1 MTDSTEKRLEKRAA
15 QLGEQLTNRDKR
27 EAVKFFDC
35 AYEELDGLDQ
45 MVLLAHV
52 ADRSRS
58 IEDYDGMPLGEL
70 QKVILGE

>member
-1 MTDSTEKRLEKRAA
+1 MADTTEKRLEKRAA
-15 QLGEQLTNRDKR
+15 ILMEQLTNRDKR
-27 EAVKFFDC
+27 EAVKFFDT
-35 AYEELDGLDQ
+35 AYEDLDGLDQ

-58 IEDYDGMPLGEL
+58 IEDYDALPLGEL